1 MIVTNET
8 FPKSEL
14 GLLYFRYKKGCFILH
29 PEIKKYIDML
39 YFVQER
45 GGRYLEEDDASQVVA
60 NIRVA
65 LGYVRD
71 CKYDKAT
78 EKLESIWNNLHDVSW
93 QLMRDLKEERD
104 YRYRPSHRVRLP
116 SPDYWQSPSRRKP
129 RRVDYATRSGSEGF
143 DALGMD
149 MHDLGYY

>member
-1 MIVTNET
+1 MIATNET

-14 GLLYFRYKKGCFILH
+14 GLLYFQYKKGYFVCH

-45 GGRYLEEDDASQVVA
+45 GRRYLEEDDASQVVA

-71 CKYDKAT
+71 CKYDKAI
-78 EKLESIWNNLHDVSW
+78 EKLESIWDNLHDVSW

-104 YRYRPSHRVRLP
+104 YRYRPSHRVRLS
-116 SPDYWQSPSRRKP
+116 SPDYWQSPSQRKP
-129 RRVDYATRSGSEGF
+129 RWVDYATYSGNEGF